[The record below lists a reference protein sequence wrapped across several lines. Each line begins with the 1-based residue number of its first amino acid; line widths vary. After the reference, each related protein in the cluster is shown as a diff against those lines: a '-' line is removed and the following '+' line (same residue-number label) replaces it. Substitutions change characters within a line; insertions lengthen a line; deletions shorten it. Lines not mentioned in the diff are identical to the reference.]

1 MEKNA
6 VESNNRLV
14 LRIVDKH
21 GRGEVSIKQATRS
34 VITRYGVAV
43 ISVALAFALALS
55 AKTLM
60 DRAIFLLF
68 MSAVVVSSRY
78 GGMRPGLLAALLSIF
93 SCIFILLPSLLKSAS
108 VGGDVFALV
117 VFALV
122 AVFVSSSNVA
132 RSRAEA
138 ALKQA
143 ETNYQRIFENAIT
156 GIYQTTVEG
165 RYVTANPMLA
175 RMFGYDSP
183 EELIAASEKEDI
195 LRRRFYVEA
204 GRRDEF
210 IKLVNENDAVTGF
223 ESEIYC
229 RDNRRMWIAEH
240 ALTIRD
246 AEGKLI
252 GFQGTTID
260 ITDHKRAEE
269 ALRKAHDE
277 LERRVAER
285 TADLAKTNEALRVI
299 NEELHAEVAERRRV
313 EESLRALSA
322 HLQSVRE
329 AERTRIAREI
339 HDDLGQMLTA
349 VMMDLSWLEDKL
361 SKPRDVAARNALAE
375 KVAALSK
382 LVGKTMDTVRTLAA
396 ELRPGILDELG
407 LKAAIEWQC
416 ADFQKRASIK
426 CHLITDLEAVA
437 LDRASA
443 TAMFR
448 ILQESLTNVFRHAK
462 ATLVTLTLDERGN
475 ELVLTVRDDGRG
487 ITEADIADPRSLG
500 ILGMRERATM
510 YEGTFDIANA
520 EGDGTRVTVRMP
532 LLKLSE
538 AARVK

>member
-1 MEKNA
+1 M
-6 VESNNRLV
+6 LM
-14 LRIVDKH
+14 
-21 GRGEVSIKQATRS
+21 
-34 VITRYGVAV
+34 RYGVAV

-55 AKTLM
+55 AQTLM

-68 MSAVVVSSRY
+68 MSAVIVSSRY
-78 GGMRPGLLAALLSIF
+78 GGMRPGLFATLLSLL
-93 SCIFILLPSLLKSAS
+93 SCTIILLPSLLNPAS
-108 VGGDVFALV
+108 VGGDVLALV

-138 ALKQA
+138 ALRQA
-143 ETNYQRIFENAIT
+143 ETDYQRIFENAIT

-183 EELIAASEKEDI
+183 DELIAASDREDT
-195 LRRRFYVEA
+195 LRRRFYVED

-210 IKLVNENDAVTGF
+210 IKLVSENDVVTEF

-229 RDNRRMWIAEH
+229 RDDRRIWIAEH
-240 ALTIRD
+240 ALAIRD
-246 AEGKLI
+246 ADGKLT

-260 ITDHKRAEE
+260 ISDHKRAEE
-269 ALRKAHDE
+269 ALRTAHDE

-285 TADLAKTNEALRVI
+285 TADLAKTNEAL
-299 NEELHAEVAERRRV
+299 HAEVAERRRV

-322 HLQSVRE
+322 HQQSVRE

-361 SKPRDVAARNALAE
+361 SKPRDVAARSALAE
-375 KVAALSK
+375 KVTALSK
-382 LVGKTMDTVRTLAA
+382 LVGKTMDTVRTIAA
-396 ELRPGILDELG
+396 ELRPGMLDELG

-416 ADFQKRASIK
+416 ADFQKRSGIK
-426 CHLITDLEAVA
+426 CYLITELEDVA

-443 TAMFR
+443 TAVFR
-448 ILQESLTNVFRHAK
+448 ILQESLTNVLRHAK
-462 ATLVTLTLDERGN
+462 ANTVAITLEEHESN
-475 ELVLTVRDDGRG
+475 LVLTVTDDGRG
-487 ITEADIADPRSLG
+487 ITEAEISDSRSLG
-500 ILGMRERATM
+500 ILGMRERAGVVG
-510 YEGTFDIANA
+510 GTFDIIRL

-532 LLKLSE
+532 LLKSGAGE
-538 AARVK
+538 VRRV

>member
-1 MEKNA
+1 M
-6 VESNNRLV
+6 L
-14 LRIVDKH
+14 L
-21 GRGEVSIKQATRS
+21 
-34 VITRYGVAV
+34 RYGVAV
-43 ISVALAFALALS
+43 LAVALALAVTE
-55 AKTLM
+55 AAQTLM
-60 DRAIFLLF
+60 ERAIFLLF
-68 MSAVVVSSRY
+68 MSAVIVSSRF
-78 GGMRPGLLAALLSIF
+78 GGMRAALLATILSVL
-93 SCIFILLPSLLKSAS
+93 SCIFILLPSFGDPDK
-108 VGGDVFALV
+108 VGGDVLALV
-117 VFALV
+117 VFIVV
-122 AVFVSSSNVA
+122 AVFVSFSNTA
-132 RSRAEA
+132 RSRAES
-138 ALKQA
+138 LLRQA
-143 ETNYQRIFENAIT
+143 ETDYRRIFENAIT

-183 EELIAASEKEDI
+183 EELIAASGREDT
-195 LRRRFYVEA
+195 LRRRFYVEE

-210 IKLVNENDAVTGF
+210 IKLVNEKDVVTEF

-229 RDNRRMWIAEH
+229 REGRRMWIAEH
-240 ALTIRD
+240 ALAIRD
-246 AEGKLI
+246 ADGKLT

-260 ITDHKRAEE
+260 ITDRKRAEE

-277 LERRVAER
+277 LEHRVAER
-285 TADLAKTNEALRVI
+285 TADLAKTNEA
-299 NEELHAEVAERRRV
+299 LHAEVAERRRV

-322 HLQSVRE
+322 HLKSVRE

-361 SKPRDVAARNALAE
+361 SRPRDVAARNALAE

-382 LVGKTMDTVRTLAA
+382 LVGKTMDTVRTIAA

-416 ADFQKRASIK
+416 ADFQKRAGIK
-426 CHLITDLEAVA
+426 CHLITDIEDVA

-462 ATLVTLTLDERGN
+462 ATLVTLTLEEQGN
-475 ELVLTVRDDGRG
+475 DLILTVKDDGRG
-487 ITEADIADPRSLG
+487 ITEAEISDPRSLG

-510 YEGTFDIANA
+510 YGGTFDIANA

-532 LLKLSE
+532 LLKSSA

>member
-1 MEKNA
+1 M
-6 VESNNRLV
+6 
-14 LRIVDKH
+14 
-21 GRGEVSIKQATRS
+21 
-34 VITRYGVAV
+34 RYGVAV
-43 ISVALAFALALS
+43 ISVTLAFALALS

-68 MSAVVVSSRY
+68 MSAVIVSSRY
-78 GGMRPGLLAALLSIF
+78 GGMRPGLLATVLSLLS
-93 SCIFILLPSLLKSAS
+93 CIVILRPSLLKSS
-108 VGGDVFALV
+108 TVGGDVFALV
-117 VFALV
+117 VFGLV

-138 ALKQA
+138 ALRQA
-143 ETNYQRIFENAIT
+143 ETDYQRIFENAIT
-156 GIYQTTVEG
+156 GIYQTTIEG

-183 EELIAASEKEDI
+183 EELIAACKRDDT
-195 LRRRFYVEA
+195 LKRRFYVTD
-204 GRRDEF
+204 GRREEF
-210 IKLVNENDAVTGF
+210 IKLVDERDVVTEF

-229 RDNRRMWIAEH
+229 RDNRRIWIAEH
-240 ALTIRD
+240 ALAIRD

-252 GFQGTTID
+252 GFQGTSID

-277 LERRVAER
+277 LESRVAER
-285 TADLAKTNEALRVI
+285 TADLAKTNEALQ
-299 NEELHAEVAERRRV
+299 AEVAERKQV
-313 EESLRALSA
+313 EERLRSLSA

-375 KVAALSK
+375 KVVALSK
-382 LVGKTMDTVRTLAA
+382 LVGKTMDTVRMIAA

-416 ADFQKRASIK
+416 ADFQKRAGIK
-426 CHLITDLEAVA
+426 CHLITDLEDVA

-448 ILQESLTNVFRHAK
+448 ILQESLTNVLRHAK
-462 ATLVTLTLDERGN
+462 ANTVTLTLEEREGS
-475 ELVLTVRDDGRG
+475 LVLTVTDDGRG
-487 ITEADIADPRSLG
+487 ITEAEISDPRSLG

-510 YEGTFDIANA
+510 YGGTFDISSLD
-520 EGDGTRVTVRMP
+520 GDGTRVVVRIP
-532 LLKLSE
+532 LPKSSE
-538 AARVK
+538 AARMK

>member
-1 MEKNA
+1 M
-6 VESNNRLV
+6 
-14 LRIVDKH
+14 
-21 GRGEVSIKQATRS
+21 
-34 VITRYGVAV
+34 RYGVAG
-43 ISVALAFALALS
+43 ISVALALALSLS

-68 MSAVVVSSRY
+68 MTAVIVTSRY
-78 GGMRPGLLAALLSIF
+78 GGMRPALFATLLSLL
-93 SCIFILLPSLLKSAS
+93 SCIVILLPSLLKPAT
-108 VGGDVFALV
+108 VGGDAFALV
-117 VFALV
+117 VFAIV

-138 ALKQA
+138 ALRQA
-143 ETNYQRIFENAIT
+143 ETDYRRIFENAIT

-175 RMFGYDSP
+175 RMFGYESP
-183 EELIAASEKEDI
+183 RELIAVSEKEDT
-195 LRRRFYVEA
+195 LKHRFYVEA

-210 IKLVNENDAVTGF
+210 IKLVNERDVVTEF

-229 RDNRRMWIAEH
+229 RGDKRMWVSEH
-240 ALTIRD
+240 AVAIRD

-260 ITDHKRAEE
+260 ITDHRRAEE
-269 ALRKAHDE
+269 ALRQAHDE
-277 LERRVAER
+277 LERRVAGR
-285 TADLAKTNEALRVI
+285 TADLAKTNEVLHTTIEA
-299 NEELHAEVAERRRV
+299 LHAEVAERRRV

-361 SKPRDVAARNALAE
+361 SKPREMTARNALAQ
-375 KVAALSK
+375 KVEALSK
-382 LVGKTMDTVRTLAA
+382 LVGKTMDTVRTIAA

-416 ADFQKRASIK
+416 ADFQKRAGVK
-426 CHLITDLEAVA
+426 CHLITELEDVA

-448 ILQESLTNVFRHAK
+448 ILQESLTNVLRHAK
-462 ATLVTLTLDERGN
+462 ANSVTLTLEEQGN
-475 ELVLTVRDDGRG
+475 DLVLTIRDDGSG
-487 ITEADIADPRSLG
+487 ITEADISDPRSLG

-510 YEGTFDIANA
+510 CGGTFDIANA

-532 LLKLSE
+532 LLKSSE
-538 AARVK
+538 AARMRRA